1 MWPPPKA
8 AATFGFTEQSSEGV
22 TCIFHRGWFFV
33 EGGPGV
39 FPEGVTG
46 VTQDPG
52 NPRGRKTGDWGVSRG
67 ASTPLCQNCHTG
79 EAELVLQFKVVK
91 FKKYVKKRKHVS
103 PGGGGDALMDL
114 MDMDSVDAV
123 AGELGAAL
131 LSPDDERR
139 LDIDV
144 DVDIV
149 DLQVQELFGRD
160 HDLDAAVAAD
170 EDDAALERDE
180 EEARAMDRDIFTKA
194 AKAGKLNVG
203 RLESIVEKLATEGSM
218 DQEDM
223 ETDAMLSIMMSMEP
237 AFPAASSTATSSA
250 SGASSSSSSSAGAAS
265 LVPSRPVPASGGD
278 SQQPN
283 PGQPRPLHIVVDLWH
298 ASVTAS
304 LDALSSRSPEQP
316 LGGPDHCNMSLV
328 QADDTTYYVHWTGV
342 ASRHGRVVRID
353 PHGRAI
359 YSIPAMVPARSFAH
373 ARVLVADIG
382 VRMLKR
388 TAALRCVC
396 VCP

>member
-1 MWPPPKA
+1 
-8 AATFGFTEQSSEGV
+8 
-22 TCIFHRGWFFV
+22 
-33 EGGPGV
+33 
-39 FPEGVTG
+39 
-46 VTQDPG
+46 
-52 NPRGRKTGDWGVSRG
+52 
-67 ASTPLCQNCHTG
+67 
-79 EAELVLQFKVVK
+79 
-91 FKKYVKKRKHVS
+91 
-103 PGGGGDALMDL
+103 
-114 MDMDSVDAV
+114 
-123 AGELGAAL
+123 
-131 LSPDDERR
+131 
-139 LDIDV
+139 
-144 DVDIV
+144 
-149 DLQVQELFGRD
+149 
-160 HDLDAAVAAD
+160 
-170 EDDAALERDE
+170 
-180 EEARAMDRDIFTKA
+180 
-194 AKAGKLNVG
+194 
-203 RLESIVEKLATEGSM
+203 VEKLATEGSM

-396 VCP
+396 VCMSLIGNICFIVESGFRGDTGSDHTSYIDTTLGRHSSSDHSPELTLGRPVPNCRVPQTEIAQGHLRSVLPIRGPHVRLH